1 MFIDIHVHSSLN
13 PLIWEGKARH
23 ATPQQLIER
32 YDKLGIEKGVLL
44 PGVGPDASYQLRPT
58 EIILQICEMFP
69 DRFIPF
75 CNVDPRQLS
84 NSPFSPLGKLLTYY
98 KEKGCKGIGEV
109 CANLPIISPM
119 VQNLFKSAEE
129 LRMPLTF
136 HLAPQIGDFY
146 GLYDEVGLPGLD
158 YSLGKFPDLIFLGH
172 SQPFWAEIGELEK
185 PGDRYGYP
193 DYPVK
198 KEGVLPKLMR
208 EHKNLYGDLSAGSG
222 YNALARDIDHAISF
236 LNEFQDRLFFGTD
249 ICAPDTPTPLVDFLI
264 KLKEEDKISEV
275 VFNKVA
281 RENAIKLLNIP
292 AN

>member
-1 MFIDIHVHSSLN
+1 MFIDIHVHSSLK
-13 PLIWEGKARH
+13 PLIWEGKARF

-44 PGVGPDASYQLRPT
+44 PGVSPESSFQLRT
-58 EIILQICEMFP
+58 SEDILQIYEMFP

-75 CNVDPRQLS
+75 CDIDPRQLS

-119 VQNLFKSAEE
+119 VQNLFKAAEE

-158 YSLGKFPDLIFLGH
+158 YSLAKFPDLIFLGH

-193 DYPVK
+193 KYPVK

-208 EHKNLYGDLSAGSG
+208 EHKNLCGDLSAGSG

-264 KLKEEDKISEV
+264 KLKKENKISEV